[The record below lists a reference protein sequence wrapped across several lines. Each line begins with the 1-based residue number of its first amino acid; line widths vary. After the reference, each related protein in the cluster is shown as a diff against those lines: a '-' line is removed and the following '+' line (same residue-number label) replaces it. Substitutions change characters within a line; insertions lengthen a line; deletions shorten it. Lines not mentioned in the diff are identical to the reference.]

1 LVDGRFIAI
10 NTSLDY
16 PNFVFT
22 PPASPCTPSQSSTP
36 GELELAAGS
45 LKIAG
50 NKVKIS
56 MSLRVVKEAKDLGLL
71 TCPSVPPVT
80 WSDNWWIFFFDTHK
94 GLLEGQDF
102 RTFGFKDWKY
112 TAPSSQCGGPSSP
125 QLCDHFGEAAYEFTG
140 EAESTTFNATTHL
153 ILVHKPLK

>member
-1 LVDGRFIAI
+1 
-10 NTSLDY
+10 
-16 PNFVFT
+16 
-22 PPASPCTPSQSSTP
+22 
-36 GELELAAGS
+36 
-45 LKIAG
+45 
-50 NKVKIS
+50 
-56 MSLRVVKEAKDLGLL
+56 MSLRVVKEAKDLGIL